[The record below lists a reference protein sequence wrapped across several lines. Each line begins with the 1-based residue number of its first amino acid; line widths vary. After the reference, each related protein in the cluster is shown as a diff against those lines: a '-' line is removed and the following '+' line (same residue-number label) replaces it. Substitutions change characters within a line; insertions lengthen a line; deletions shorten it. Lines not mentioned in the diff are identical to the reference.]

1 MLLDLN
7 ILQQELPALAERSM
21 DEVRDLLA
29 SLGFPVDGAEA
40 VDGTWVLEVDI
51 TANRGDALSQRGMA
65 RDLAAKLD
73 AALAAI
79 PTSPLTEGEALHPM
93 RLEAEACPIYASAI
107 LELDRTSGTPSTVR
121 TFLAH
126 MGSNAKDMAPVDA
139 SNELLHRYGHP
150 THAFDADKLQG
161 PVVVR
166 WAREGETLVTLDGL
180 TRTCTPKDLV
190 ITDDSGPIALAG
202 VMGGDSTKVTETTRR
217 VLLESAWFDPR
228 VVRAMAHRHG
238 LHTDASY
245 RFGRGADPAFARTAR
260 TLLAER
266 LHAWC
271 GAKLVGAWTVG
282 VEPAARSA
290 VRLDGALVRRI
301 AGFDIPMAQ
310 SAALL
315 QRLGCTVTAEGEQ
328 LTVAPPSW
336 RHDLAIVEDY
346 AEEVL
351 RLVGYEAIPMAL
363 PPLEGSPLPLAASYQ
378 LRRTVATRLAHLG
391 FHQTVTL
398 GFVSPEEDAS
408 HQMRLGRT
416 DNPAEG
422 RTLGNP
428 LGQEYSVMR
437 ASLVPSL
444 LRAAEANLRQGA
456 KEVRLFEM
464 GPVFRSTPEGPV
476 EEATLAFLWGGT
488 LGGEDYLSRPRAVL
502 VADLLAVAR
511 DLGLQGDV
519 AVTEVADGLYAVEVP
534 LARMPVPELRII
546 PAFQPF
552 SRFPA
557 VGRDLSLLVGL
568 DQPYQPLAEAMA
580 AAVGR
585 PELRD
590 LRCVDVFRA
599 KGLPDGKQAWLF
611 RLKFQAEDRTLTGE
625 EVDGWVA
632 SALAAAEAQGASLRA

>member
-7 ILQQELPALAERSM
+7 ILQQELPALAERTM
-21 DEVRDLLA
+21 DEVRDFLA

-65 RDLAAKLD
+65 RDLGAKLD
-73 AALAAI
+73 AALAPIATTPMI
-79 PTSPLTEGEALHPM
+79 EGEALHPM
-93 RLEAEACPIYASAI
+93 RLEADACPIYASAI
-107 LELDRTSGTPSTVR
+107 LELDRTSGTPDAVR

-126 MGSNAKDMAPVDA
+126 MGSNAKDLAPVDA

-150 THAFDADKLQG
+150 THAFDADKLKG
-161 PVVVR
+161 AVVVR
-166 WAREGETLVTLDGL
+166 WGRVGESLVTLDGV
-180 TRTCTPKDLV
+180 TRTCTAKDLV
-190 ITDDSGPIALAG
+190 IADDSGPIALAG

-217 VLLESAWFDPR
+217 VLLESAWFDAR

-238 LHTDASY
+238 VHTDASY
-245 RFGRGADPAFARTAR
+245 RFGRGADPAFARVAR

-266 LHAWC
+266 LQAWC
-271 GAKLVGAWTVG
+271 GARLVGGWTVG
-282 VEPAARSA
+282 AEPAVRAA
-290 VRLDGALVRRI
+290 VTLDGDLVRRI
-301 AGFDIPMAQ
+301 AGFDIPVAQ

-315 QRLGCTVTAEGEQ
+315 KRLGCNVTADGET
-328 LTVAPPSW
+328 LTVAAPSW
-336 RHDLAIVEDY
+336 RHDLAIEEDF

-351 RLVGYEAIPMAL
+351 RLVGYETIPMAL
-363 PPLEGSPLPLAASYQ
+363 PPLEGSPLPLTESYQ
-378 LRRTVATRLAHLG
+378 IRRRVARRLANLG

-398 GFVSPEEDAS
+398 GFVSPEEDAA
-408 HQMRLGRT
+408 HQERMGLT

-437 ASLVPSL
+437 GSLVPSL
-444 LRAAEANLRQGA
+444 MRAAETNTRQGA
-456 KEVRLFEM
+456 KEIRLFEM
-464 GPVFRSTPEGPV
+464 GPTFHTTATGPV
-476 EEATLAFLWGGT
+476 EIATLAFLWGGMQ
-488 LGGEDYLSRPRAVL
+488 GGEDYLSKARPVQT
-502 VADLLAVAR
+502 ADLLAVVR
-511 DLGLQGDV
+511 DLGIQGEV
-519 AVTEVADGLYAVEVP
+519 RVMEVADGLFAVEVA
-534 LARMPVPELRII
+534 LERIPVPELRII

-557 VGRDLSLLVGL
+557 VNRDLSVLVGL
-568 DQPYQPLAEAMA
+568 DQAYRPLAEAMM
-580 AAVGR
+580 AAVAR

-590 LRCVDVFRA
+590 LGCVDVFRA
-599 KGLPDGKQAWLF
+599 KHLPEGKQAWLF

-632 SALAAAEAQGASLRA
+632 LALAAVETLGASLRT